1 MNEQLGFEVELDV
14 AYDEAVARVTAAL
27 AEEGFGVLT
36 RIDVHDAF
44 RKKLD
49 VEFRPYSILGACN
62 PKLAHKALAGCPEAG
77 LLLPCN
83 VTVEAA
89 GEGRALVRI
98 IDPDQ
103 MMRAGGMDA
112 NPLLAEVGAEA
123 RDRLARVAAELAG

>member
-1 MNEQLGFEVELDV
+1 MDQKLGFEVELDL
-14 AYDEAVARVTAAL
+14 AYDEAVTRVTEAL

-36 RIDVHDAF
+36 RIDVHDTL

-49 VEFRPYSILGACN
+49 LEFRPYSILGACN
-62 PKLAHKALAGCPEAG
+62 PKLAHRALGDCPEAG

-103 MMRAGGMDA
+103 MMKAGGMDA
-112 NPLLAEVGAEA
+112 NPVLAEVGAEA
-123 RDRLARVAAELAG
+123 RDRLARVAAALAD